1 MVKRWPAMYGWL
13 ARCASSIENS
23 ASLSRTD
30 ASMSALWRSDGGV
43 RTHWMKASRLVRLSV
58 VCCQSI
64 QRSASK
70 RAGSSLG

>member
-1 MVKRWPAMYGWL
+1 
-13 ARCASSIENS
+13 
-23 ASLSRTD
+23 
-30 ASMSALWRSDGGV
+30 MSAGSRSAGGV
-43 RTHWMKASRLVRLSV
+43 RTHCTKASRLARLSV